1 MVRIGCCGWAV
12 KGGKKA
18 YFKTFDLIELQ
29 STFYRLPRLQTAK
42 KWSEEAPKNFEFT
55 VKAWQVITHPKESPT
70 WRRMGKSPKLPSKT
84 LKNYG
89 YLKPTKENI
98 EAFEKTKEICN
109 ILQAK
114 ICVIQTPPSFKFS
127 EENLKN
133 MQKFLKNIDRGNL
146 ILAWEPRGDWD
157 QHPKTTKDLCKDFD
171 LIHVVDL
178 LKRSPVSEHK
188 IAYTR
193 LHGLGKQEIN
203 YRYKYT
209 EKDLKQLSIKTKTI
223 EETEN
228 EVYVLFNNI
237 NMGKDAQK
245 FKKIF
250 ENKTKTNT

>member
-1 MVRIGCCGWAV
+1 MIKLILFYGGVGCCGWAL
-12 KGGKKA
+12 KGGKKV

-29 STFYRLPRLQTAK
+29 STFYRLPRLQTVK
-42 KWSEEAPKNFEFT
+42 KWSEEVPKKFEFT

-70 WRRMGKSPKLPSKT
+70 WRRMGKSPKLPLKN

-89 YLKPTKENI
+89 YLKPTKENF
-98 EAFEKTKEICN
+98 EAFKKAKEICS

-133 MQKFLKNIDRGNL
+133 IQNFLKNIDRGNL
-146 ILAWEPRGDWD
+146 ILAWEPRGDWN
-157 QHPKTTKDLCKDFD
+157 QNQKTIKELCKNFD

-178 LKRSPVSEHK
+178 PKRNPLSEHK
-188 IAYTR
+188 IAYIR

-209 EKDLKQLSIKTKTI
+209 EKDLKQLLTKTL
-223 EETEN
+223 EEAGH
-228 EVYVLFNNI
+228 EVYVFFNNI
-237 NMGKDAQK
+237 NMGEDAQK
-245 FKKIF
+245 FKKICID
-250 ENKTKTNT
+250 